1 MRVIIFGADKL
12 GVGFYFDILHQ
23 EDVIAFIDNNSE
35 KWGKEIMGIEIF
47 PPDQIKTLVFDKIYI
62 ASLRCCDDIRRQI
75 LSMNVAQNKISYIP
89 PVLDNVRTKAK
100 KLIEDLYQYQNV
112 SRQGEYEEQWRR
124 IRKEY
129 KDIRIHGIYANAIG
143 EMIPRFFLAEEM
155 CREKGVLR
163 VFIPETDTGSLAR
176 ICNKYLLKLLRRKIY
191 LLDEDELSLWAYIIY
206 THTDE
211 VDISAYDVLRIRND
225 YLTYQ
230 LPKENADIWFTGEEV
245 RRGEHFLEQIHL
257 ESPFVCVAARN
268 SSYNKKTIGHDFFY
282 DYRNMEFRDFGVAIA
297 CLQQNKITSVRM
309 GRMEDPI
316 DLENGC
322 IDYAGLY
329 ADDFRDLL
337 LASRCEFMIST
348 SSGIVFMATLFSR
361 PVLVV
366 NSLFIS
372 FGYGGSPYTADDLYI
387 PKKYYDM
394 NKGRYLTLKE
404 TIVAEMQCL
413 IWGDRYWKMGIK
425 FINNTPEEIASA
437 TEEMLER
444 LAGRWQDTE
453 EDERNYLKYM
463 ELYEEMKRSAANNP
477 QNWIGGPI
485 PYRIAATYLRNNLY
499 LLD

>member
-1 MRVIIFGADKL
+1 M
-12 GVGFYFDILHQ
+12 
-23 EDVIAFIDNNSE
+23 
-35 KWGKEIMGIEIF
+35 
-47 PPDQIKTLVFDKIYI
+47 IK
-62 ASLRCCDDIRRQI
+62 
-75 LSMNVAQNKISYIP
+75 
-89 PVLDNVRTKAK
+89 
-100 KLIEDLYQYQNV
+100 
-112 SRQGEYEEQWRR
+112 
-124 IRKEY
+124 
-129 KDIRIHGIYANAIG
+129 
-143 EMIPRFFLAEEM
+143 RFFLAEEM

-191 LLDEDELSLWAYIIY
+191 LLEEDELSLWAYIIY

-404 TIVAEMQCL
+404 TIAAEMQCL